1 MKSKLNSTAYVSVLF
16 TFIFSFA
23 ACSQG
28 PSNADE
34 FSVSSVQAGENV
46 TQPSSKESAATDSVF
61 APPPESPTPLR
72 PIKTLLRLR
81 PRDPEHSGTSPNCDE
96 TGDPS
101 TGRDNGG
108 SRAKREPR
116 YQEAV
121 DQRKKSQ
128 RPRRFFSI
136 RTILQTHPRFI
147 KRRVKI
153 VVMTWE

>member
-61 APPPESPTPLR
+61 APPPESPTPSTPDQNPPSPTASIQALQDVSELR
-72 PIKTLLRLR
+72 
-81 PRDPEHSGTSPNCDE
+81 
-96 TGDPS
+96 
-101 TGRDNGG
+101 
-108 SRAKREPR
+108 
-116 YQEAV
+116 
-121 DQRKKSQ
+121 
-128 RPRRFFSI
+128 
-136 RTILQTHPRFI
+136 
-147 KRRVKI
+147 
-153 VVMTWE
+153 